1 MRFTAVAAVVLISAC
16 MAVAQDPNQSQ
27 KLKDPIVRV
36 RPTAVGSVHTT
47 VAPTSVTSS
56 SASSAAQLAKIEQQ
70 TARVRSNNTVTHHPS
85 TSVAATP
92 ALDLGKNKPLR
103 VGRSPQVG
111 NAAASRN

>member
-70 TARVRSNNTVTHHPS
+70 SARVRASKPVTHAN
-85 TSVAATP
+85 TVAATP
-92 ALDLGKNKPLR
+92 ALDLGKNKPVR
-103 VGRSPQVG
+103 GARSPQPG
-111 NAAASRN
+111 IPGGH